1 MTRAPLFL
9 AGWGMLLIGC
19 AGPAP
24 PLTTAGPM
32 APVLDCATCT
42 RENPGDL
49 RPCEK
54 VCHELPS
61 DTGGAQ
67 PGAALH

>member
-1 MTRAPLFL
+1 MTRAPLLL
-9 AGWGMLLIGC
+9 AGWGVLLVGC
-19 AGPAP
+19 AGPVP
-24 PLTTAGPM
+24 PLSTALPM
-32 APVLDCATCT
+32 APVLDCSTCT

-49 RPCEK
+49 RSCEM
-54 VCHELPS
+54 VCHEQPT